1 MQEVLTTQADKAGR
15 MSGFVQRASKVSGSI
30 FTQTLV
36 FGSLATPQPTLEQ
49 FTQTTAALGVE
60 LAPQS
65 LDERFSREAAS
76 CLEQVLAASVQQ
88 VLAAEPV
95 AIPLLARFAG
105 VYVQDSTTIVLP
117 ESLAEIWRG
126 CGGAEA
132 AGNAALKLQ
141 LALDLLTGHLLGPQ
155 LHDGRESDRNATL
168 ELFLP
173 PGSVRIGDLGF
184 FDLDAFAAMARRE
197 VYFFSRGH
205 ASTCFCDADGRW
217 WSLLAFL
224 QAKADQPLDV
234 PIRLGKREQL
244 PARLLAI
251 PVPQQVAS
259 QRRRRL
265 RKEARA
271 KGETPSR
278 LRLALAAWTVFVTN
292 IPPELLSLE
301 EALVLGRTR
310 WQIELL
316 FKLWKSHGQV
326 DLLRDVKPW
335 RVLCEIYAKL
345 IGMIVQHWL
354 LLVSCWQFPDRSL
367 PKAAQTIRLH
377 VLGLAKAM
385 RCLARLVEEIGTIA
399 RCIAAG
405 CRINRRKQHPNTFQL
420 LLDITEGVLA

>member
-1 MQEVLTTQADKAGR
+1 MQDVLTVEADKAGR
-15 MSGFVQRASKVSGSI
+15 MSGFVQRASKLSGSI

-36 FGSLATPQPTLEQ
+36 FGSLANPQPTLEQ

-76 CLEQVLAASVQQ
+76 CLEQVLAASVRQ
-88 VLAAEPV
+88 LIAAEPV
-95 AIPLLARFAG
+95 AIPLLARFEG
-105 VYVQDSTTIVLP
+105 VYLQDSTTIVLP
-117 ESLAEIWRG
+117 ESLAEVWRG
-126 CGGAEA
+126 CGGSQA

-141 LALDLLTGHLLGPQ
+141 LSLDLLTGRLLGPQ
-155 LHDGRESDRNATL
+155 LQDGRESDRNATL
-168 ELFLP
+168 ELPLP
-173 PGSVRIGDLGF
+173 PGSLRIGDLGF
-184 FDLDAFAAMARRE
+184 FDLDAFAAMARRN

-205 ASTCFCDADGRW
+205 ATTLFQDADGRW

-224 QAKADQPLDV
+224 QAKAEVPVDV

-244 PARLLAI
+244 SARLLAI
-251 PVPQQVAS
+251 PVPQKVAA

-265 RKEARA
+265 REEARA
-271 KGETPSR
+271 KGETPSGV
-278 LRLALAAWTVFVTN
+278 RLALAGWTVFVTN
-292 IPPELLSLE
+292 IPRHLLSLE

-316 FKLWKSHGQV
+316 IKLWKSHGQV

-335 RVLCEIYAKL
+335 RILCEIYAKL
-345 IGMIVQHWL
+345 IAMIVQHWL
-354 LLVSCWQFPDRSL
+354 FLVSCWQFPDRSL

-377 VLGLAKAM
+377 ILGLAKAM
-385 RCLARLVEEIGTIA
+385 GCGARLVEEIGTLA

-420 LLDITEGVLA
+420 LLDISEGVLT